1 MYITDLYSISPQ
13 KTFNNSLFEG
23 EVEIIFGN
31 KYYAIEPNYSE
42 LIPRGLLRRMGKAV
56 RLGIGAGMPLI
67 KKQNNLDGIIIGTAS
82 GGLDDCIKFLN
93 QIVEYNEGTLTPT
106 NFVSSTPNSISG
118 HLALMSKNTGYN
130 NTHMGMGLA
139 FESSILDAFLLFEE
153 GDVSKLLI
161 GSVEETSE
169 HNHNIDTFAGHFK
182 DVEIP
187 STDLISSNSKGS
199 VRGEG
204 SSMFIVSKDKE
215 NAICELADVHQFTYP
230 KEQNIEDRAIKF
242 LAKNKLT
249 STDIDGLM
257 LGFSGDNRHDFW
269 YENLMKSFPEATI
282 YTYKNLVGEYATASG
297 FATWFGAQILKGQNI
312 PDEAIYRKTNRS
324 QKNILIY
331 NNYLGAQHGF
341 ILLKGI

>member
-13 KTFNNSLFEG
+13 KTFDDSLFEG
-23 EVEIIFGN
+23 EVKGFFGS
-31 KYYAIEPNYSE
+31 KYAAIEPNYSE

-56 RLGIGAGMPLI
+56 RIGIGAGMPLI
-67 KKQNNLDGIIIGTAS
+67 KKNTDIDGIIIGTAS

-93 QIVEYNEGTLTPT
+93 QIVEYDEGTLTPT

-153 GDVSKLLI
+153 GEVSKLLI
-161 GSVEETSE
+161 GNVEETSE

-182 DVEIP
+182 DVEIA
-187 STDLISSNSKGS
+187 STDLLNSNSKGS

-204 SSMFIVSKDKE
+204 AAMFVVSKHNE
-215 NAICELADVHQFTYP
+215 NAICELVDVHQFTYP
-230 KEQNIEDRAIKF
+230 KEKGIEKRALEF
-242 LAKNKLT
+242 LKKNNL
-249 STDIDGLM
+249 SPTDIDGLV
-257 LGFSGDNRHDFW
+257 LGFSGDNRYDFW
-269 YENLMKSFPEATI
+269 YTDLMQSFPEANV
-282 YTYKNLVGEYATASG
+282 YTYKNLIGEYPTASG
-297 FATWFGAQILKGQNI
+297 FATWLGTQILNGKTI
-312 PDEAIYRKTNRS
+312 PNEAIYKNTNRTPN
-324 QKNILIY
+324 NILIY

-341 ILLKGI
+341 ILLEKV